1 MAELKEVKENVYD
14 SLRQLGLTE
23 LEINLYTISLLLG
36 PSSISELA
44 KHLNMP
50 RPNVYKVI
58 AGLEKHGLAKFSE
71 REKYTRTFTVES
83 PSIIL
88 EQLRQKQEAVSDLG
102 QHLVSTM
109 PDLLALYRQ
118 GDTPTKIRV
127 LEGKE
132 QFFKIYNQ
140 IIEEAKDQIEF
151 FGSAWDIVAFI
162 SWEQQR
168 EWAKRRVAKKIRVRS
183 LLLPNKEIESIK
195 KVATEEMREFK
206 ILKGANPFVTSFN
219 IFSNKVVLWQ
229 PKAPLAVLIE
239 DQYIVQMFR
248 SMFYLLYDKAER

>member
-1 MAELKEVKENVYD
+1 MADLKQVEENVYD
-14 SLRQLGLTE
+14 SLRQLGLSE

-71 REKYTRTFTVES
+71 HKKYSRSFTVES
-83 PSIIL
+83 PTLVL
-88 EQLRQKQEAVSDLG
+88 EKLRQKQEAMSDLG
-102 QHLVSTM
+102 QHLTSAM

-118 GDTPTKIRV
+118 GATPTKIRV

-132 QFFKIYNQ
+132 QFLKIYQQ
-140 IIEEAKDQIEF
+140 ILDEAKDQIEF
-151 FGSAWDIVAFI
+151 FGSASDILAFI
-162 SWEQQR
+162 SWEHQR
-168 EWAKRRVAKKIRVRS
+168 EWAKRRVAKKINVRS
-183 LLLPNKEIESIK
+183 LVLPGKGVDLIKGVAKEEL
-195 KVATEEMREFK
+195 RELRIFK
-206 ILKGANPFVTSFN
+206 SASPFTTSFN
-219 IFSNKVVLWQ
+219 IFANKVVLWQ
-229 PKAPLAVLIE
+229 PKAPLVVLIE

-248 SMFYLLYDKAER
+248 SIFYTLYDKAER